1 MDVSTPV
8 YNSWLSEAVFKA
20 AFFIGVDN
28 GTELYA
34 AGIFYI
40 PLLQPCSCC
49 KIEVFL
55 LKTWTSAPVA

>member
-28 GTELYA
+28 VRLLSAAAELAVQKLIYVLRQT
-34 AGIFYI
+34 IY
-40 PLLQPCSCC
+40 
-49 KIEVFL
+49 
-55 LKTWTSAPVA
+55 